1 MPPYIAEWS
10 LTRRKMFSNCAR
22 RFAIKY
28 LAGKSRETKKIYST
42 KWFSPWD
49 LMIITTRQVFFQW
62 LEDLHKGVAWTDKM
76 LYSKIRFGIITNLYQ
91 FNSQGLSDV
100 NLSKNRLISKSYA
113 RLKGLLRQPLIKKLS
128 KGGIKEWSYHERTRL
143 VTFGHLEVYCSPD
156 VVFRIGN
163 KWHLV
168 RLNFQSEIKQPYFD
182 LELTTMLLW
191 SKGNQYLPNLES
203 KFTIYGIFYRQGKWY
218 QKRIKPNQRM
228 LQETKQL
235 LEKDVHYMNILQ
247 NELDRTNDIDS
258 LPLTNSPVYCKRC
271 PYQANCPVN
280 T

>member
-1 MPPYIAEWS
+1 MPSNVTKWS
-10 LTRRKMFSNCAR
+10 LTRRKMFCNCPR

-28 LAGKSRETKKIYST
+28 LIGKSRETKKMYST
-42 KWFSPWD
+42 NWFSPWN
-49 LMIITTRQVFFQW
+49 LMIISTRQVFFQW
-62 LEDLHKGVAWTDKM
+62 LEDLHKGVVWTDKM
-76 LYSKIRFGIITNLYQ
+76 LHSKIRLRIITNFYEID
-91 FNSQGLSDV
+91 SQKLHRSNFDTKI
-100 NLSKNRLISKSYA
+100 LFSKGHA
-113 RLKGLLRQPLIKKLS
+113 RLKKLLRQPLIRKLAR
-128 KGGIKEWSYHERTRL
+128 GEIKEWSYHERTRL

-156 VVFRIGN
+156 IVFRIGN

-168 RLNFQSEIKQPYFD
+168 RLNFQSEIIQPYFD

-191 SKGNQYLPNLES
+191 SKGNHYLPNLES
-203 KFTIYGIFYRQGKWY
+203 KFNIYGIFYQQGKWY

-235 LEKDVHYMNILQ
+235 LEKDVHHMNILQ
-247 NELDRTNDIDS
+247 NELDRTNGIDS

-271 PYQANCPVN
+271 PYQTNCPVN